1 MSHSL
6 LERVRRAANPV
17 SSERATWRAEDLES
31 AIVDHLARLLSTR
44 QGGSLT
50 APDYGVPELSEL
62 SNNFTDALAMAQ
74 RALKATLTIYEPR
87 LKNVQ
92 VRGTKFDL
100 VEMQFEFEVTG
111 TIQHTDGRRTSLRIG
126 LGVDAGS
133 KLKIIRD

>member
-74 RALKATLTIYEPR
+74 RALKATLTTYEPR

-111 TIQHTDGRRTSLRIG
+111 TIQHSDGRRTSLRIG
-126 LGVDAGS
+126 LGVDSGS

>member
-1 MSHSL
+1 MSHSM
-6 LERVRRAANPV
+6 LERIRRAADPV
-17 SSERATWRAEDLES
+17 SNERATWRAEDLES
-31 AIVDHLARLLSTR
+31 AIVEHLARLLSTR

-62 SNNFTDALAMAQ
+62 SNNFPDAVAMAQ

-100 VEMQFEFEVTG
+100 TEMQFEFEVTG
-111 TIQHTDGRRTSLRIG
+111 TIQHADGRRTALRIG
-126 LGVDAGS
+126 LGVDSGS
-133 KLKIIRD
+133 KLRIISE